1 MGRTIGGTADG
12 SRSSALWGTGN
23 RGGEHRSSA
32 LWGTGNRG
40 GEHRSKGPALGR
52 RGVGVV
58 VATAVALA
66 LPLSAGAGDD
76 KPSYVAPGVLQAAD
90 KAKGHKLD
98 VVIQAE
104 PGVELSKKAI
114 NHLGKVKK
122 EFKQLGMVTAEIPA
136 NKVEMLRDVP
146 GLIVTLDAPVH
157 TTGYTSNQLWPS
169 SNGLTKLWPS
179 GPTSG
184 PAMPAIAIVDSGI
197 ETDNASFGKRV
208 VARQTFGP
216 AGSGSGRDSRGH
228 GTFVAGIAAGEAPGY
243 AGAAPTAPLVDLD
256 VMDETGMAYTS
267 DVIAACEWILK
278 NKAQYNIRVAN
289 LSLHAASILSI
300 RYHPLNRAVQK
311 LWFSGVTVV
320 AAAGNYGTES
330 GPSGVVHAPGNDP
343 FVLTVGALDLG
354 ERPGLRDDSIAFW
367 SAYGYTLEG
376 FAKPEVVAP
385 GRYMVGPVP
394 MGSTLVSER
403 PDKVTAPGYMRLSGT
418 SFAAPVVAGIAAHVL
433 ARHPEYTPDQVKGAI
448 MTSARRVSEG
458 SVLQQGRGEVNAVK
472 AVSLRSVPNPN
483 KALNRFLV
491 ADPSGGSLPV
501 FNAAAWSEA
510 AWSEAAWNEAAWS
523 EAAWS
528 ENGAADAAWS
538 EAAWSEAAWNEAA
551 WSEASWS
558 EASWSEA
565 SHEDNAEGEEAGETP
580 PLTPEAEAEL
590 AADPDLQ
597 LPLEALLP

>member
-1 MGRTIGGTADG
+1 MGRTIGVTADG

-23 RGGEHRSSA
+23 RGGEHRTSA

-40 GEHRSKGPALGR
+40 GEHGSRGPALGR
-52 RGVGVV
+52 RGLGVV
-58 VATAVALA
+58 AAAALALA
-66 LPLSAGAGDD
+66 LPLSAGAGDH
-76 KPSYVAPGVLQAAD
+76 KPSYVAPGVLQAAG
-90 KAKGHKLD
+90 KAKGKKLD

-104 PGVELSKKAI
+104 PGAELPKKAL
-114 NHLGKVKK
+114 NALGSVKK
-122 EFKQLGMVTAEIPA
+122 EFAQLGMVTAEIPA

-146 GLIVTLDAPVH
+146 GLIVTLDTPVQ
-157 TTGYTSNQLWPS
+157 TTGYSSSQLWPA
-169 SNGLTKLWPS
+169 SNGLTKLWPA

-197 ETDNASFGKRV
+197 ETDNASFGNRV
-208 VARQTFGP
+208 IARQTFGP
-216 AGSGSGRDSRGH
+216 ASSGSGRDSRGH

-256 VMDETGMAYTS
+256 VMDENGMAYTS
-267 DVIAACEWILK
+267 DVIAACEWILR
-278 NKAQYNIRVAN
+278 NKAQHNIRVAN

-320 AAAGNYGTES
+320 AAAGNYGTEN

-354 ERPGLRDDSIAFW
+354 ERPSLRDDSVAFW

-394 MGSTLVSER
+394 MGSTLVGER

-448 MTSARRVSEG
+448 MTSARRLSEG
-458 SVLQQGRGEVNAVK
+458 SVLQQGRGEVNAVR

-483 KALNRFLV
+483 AALNRFLV
-491 ADPSGGSLPV
+491 TDPSGGSLPV

-558 EASWSEA
+558 EAAWSEA
-565 SHEDNAEGEEAGETP
+565 SKEDNAEGEAPGGTP
-580 PLTPEAEAEL
+580 ALTPEAEAEL
-590 AADPDLQ
+590 AADPALQ
-597 LPLEALLP
+597 LPLEALMP

>member
-1 MGRTIGGTADG
+1 MRRTVGGTADG
-12 SRSSALWGTGN
+12 SRASALWGTGNRGDERSSALWGTGN
-23 RGGEHRSSA
+23 RGGEHRS
-32 LWGTGNRG
+32 
-40 GEHRSKGPALGR
+40 PAPGR
-52 RGVGVV
+52 RALAV
-58 VATAVALA
+58 VAAAFVALA
-66 LPLSAGAGDD
+66 LPLSASAGGGTH
-76 KPSYVAPGVLQAAD
+76 SYVAPGVIQAAG
-90 KAKGHKLD
+90 KAKGKKLD
-98 VVIQAE
+98 VVIQAA
-104 PGVELSKKAI
+104 PGAELSKKAI
-114 NHLGKVKK
+114 NALGSVKR

-136 NKVEMLRDVP
+136 NKVEMLRDLP
-146 GLIVTLDAPVH
+146 GLIVTLDAPVQ
-157 TTGYTSNQLWPS
+157 TTGYTSSQLWPS

-197 ETDNASFGKRV
+197 DTDNLSFGKRV
-208 VARQTFGP
+208 VARQTFGR
-216 AGSGSGRDSRGH
+216 GSSGSGRDSRGH

-300 RYHPLNRAVQK
+300 RYHPLNRAVEK
-311 LWFSGVTVV
+311 LWFAGVTVV
-320 AAAGNYGTES
+320 TAAGNYGRAD

-354 ERPGLRDDSIAFW
+354 NKANAGDDSIAYW

-385 GRYMVGPVP
+385 GRYLVGPVP
-394 MGSTLVSER
+394 MTSTLVAEK
-403 PDKVTAPGYMRLSGT
+403 PDKVVAPGYLQLSGT
-418 SFAAPVVAGIAAHVL
+418 SFAAPVVAGLAAHLL

-448 MTSARRVSEG
+448 MATARRVPG
-458 SVLQQGRGEVNAVK
+458 VQLLQQGRGEVNAVR
-472 AVSLRSVPNPN
+472 AVNVKSAPNPN
-483 KALNRFLV
+483 LALNRFLGV
-491 ADPSGGSLPV
+491 DPAGGNLPV
-501 FNAAAWSEA
+501 FDAAAWAEAAWSEA
-510 AWSEAAWNEAAWS
+510 AWSEAAWS

-528 ENGAADAAWS
+528 ENGADAAWA

-558 EASWSEA
+558 EAAWSEA
-565 SHEDNAEGEEAGETP
+565 AQEDNAEGESEGQAP
-580 PLTPEAEAEL
+580 ALTPEAAAEL

>member
-1 MGRTIGGTADG
+1 MGRTVGVTADESRASALWG
-12 SRSSALWGTGN
+12 TGNRGGEERSSALWGTGN

-32 LWGTGNRG
+32 G
-40 GEHRSKGPALGR
+40 GR
-52 RGVGVV
+52 RGLAL
-58 VATAVALA
+58 VAAAVVALA
-66 LPLSAGAGDD
+66 VPLSAPAGGREH
-76 KPSYVAPGVLQAAD
+76 SYVAPGVLQAAGQ
-90 KAKGHKLD
+90 AKGKKLD
-98 VVIQAE
+98 VVIQAA
-104 PGVELSKKAI
+104 PGAELPRKAV
-114 NHLGKVKK
+114 NALGSVKK
-122 EFKQLGMVTAEIPA
+122 EFRQLGMVTAEIPA

-146 GLIVTLDAPVH
+146 GLIVTLDSPVR
-157 TTGYTSNQLWPS
+157 TTGYTSSQLWPS
-169 SNGLTKLWPS
+169 SNGLTKLWPD

-208 VARQTFGP
+208 IARQTFGR
-216 AGSGSGRDSRGH
+216 GSSGTGRDSRGH

-300 RYHPLNRAVQK
+300 RYHPLNRAVEK
-311 LWFSGVTVV
+311 LWFGGVTVV
-320 AAAGNYGTES
+320 AAAGNYGTAN

-354 ERPGLRDDSIAFW
+354 HKANVGDDSIAYW

-385 GRYMVGPVP
+385 GRYMVAPVP
-394 MGSTLVSER
+394 MTSTLVAEK
-403 PDKVTAPGYMRLSGT
+403 PDKVVAPGYLQLSGT
-418 SFAAPVVAGIAAHVL
+418 SFAAPVVAGLAAHVL
-433 ARHPEYTPDQVKGAI
+433 ARHPEFTPDQVKGAI
-448 MTSARRVSEG
+448 MATARHVPEIQL
-458 SVLQQGRGEVNAVK
+458 LQQGRGEANAV
-472 AVSLRSVPNPN
+472 RSASVKTAPNPN
-483 KALNRFLV
+483 LALNRFLR
-491 ADPSGGSLPV
+491 ADPAGGSLPV
-501 FNAAAWSEA
+501 FDAAAWAEAAWSEAAWSEAAWNEAAWSENGADAAWSEA

-528 ENGAADAAWS
+528 EAAWAES
-538 EAAWSEAAWNEAA
+538 TQ
-551 WSEASWS
+551 
-558 EASWSEA
+558 
-565 SHEDNAEGEEAGETP
+565 EDNAEGEAPGVAP
-580 PLTPEAEAEL
+580 ALTPEAAAEL
-590 AADPDLQ
+590 AADPELQ